1 MEDADLNAV
10 VIEKRKN
17 ERTLQ
22 HYATQATLGAMIAE
36 RDALRGILEVVAR
49 TNTTAQAALS
59 IIKKVEL

>member
-1 MEDADLNAV
+1 MEGDNEV

-22 HYATQATLGAMIAE
+22 HYATQAKLAALEGE
-36 RDALRGILEVVAR
+36 RDALRGILEIVAR
-49 TNTTAQAALS
+49 TNTTAHAALS